1 MGTNEGGVWVPISSP
16 QFEGGGMKSG
26 ACCNY
31 SNDS

>member
-16 QFEGGGMKSG
+16 QFEGGMKSG